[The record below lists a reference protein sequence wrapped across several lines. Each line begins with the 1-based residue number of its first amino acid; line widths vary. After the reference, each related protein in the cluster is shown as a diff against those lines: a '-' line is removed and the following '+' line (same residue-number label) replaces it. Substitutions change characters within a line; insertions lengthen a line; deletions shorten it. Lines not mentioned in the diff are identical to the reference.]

1 MIRHAAESDL
11 PRILEIYD
19 VARQFMR
26 QSGNMVQWVNG
37 YPGEP
42 LLRQDITNGDLYVMA
57 DDAGVY
63 AVFALVIGDDPTYTE
78 IDGAWRDT
86 ATPYG
91 TIHRIGSDGTHRGVL
106 HECVD
111 WCAGRISHL
120 RVDTHADNLVMR
132 RAIAREGFAYCGV
145 IHVADGTPRV
155 AFERIPSLRGTE
167 YA

>member
-1 MIRHAAESDL
+1 MIRYAAENDL

-19 VARQFMR
+19 TARQFMR
-26 QSGNMVQWVNG
+26 QTGNMTQWING

-42 LLRQDITNGDLYVMA
+42 LLRQDVTNGDLYVMEDEGSIYGA
-57 DDAGVY
+57 
-63 AVFALVIGDDPTYTE
+63 FAFILGDDPTYAE
-78 IDGAWRDT
+78 IEGAWQDT

-111 WCAGRISHL
+111 WALRRIPHL
-120 RVDTHADNLVMR
+120 RVDTHADNRVMQR
-132 RAIAREGFAYCGV
+132 CILREGFAYCGV

-155 AFERIPSLRGTE
+155 AFERI
-167 YA
+167 